1 MHYCG
6 LDVSRKSTHVCI
18 EDGQGRRVTRGVV
31 PTTPTGLAGAVE
43 RYAERG
49 RRVAIAHCHL
59 GLGNLYRRT
68 SDRVKAQ
75 EHLTTAATMY
85 REMGMNFWLAKSE
98 AALSEVHE

>member
-31 PTTPTGLAGAVE
+31 STTPTGLTQAVE

-49 RRVAIAHCHL
+49 LRVAIEA
-59 GLGNLYRRT
+59 GN
-68 SDRVKAQ
+68 Q
-75 EHLTTAATMY
+75 TAWIAP
-85 REMGMNFWLAKSE
+85 
-98 AALSEVHE
+98 